1 MSAAAPAARLIRMR
15 IEYDGTDFCG
25 WQRQTGQ
32 PSVQAAV
39 EDAIRAV
46 TGETV
51 GLTSASRTDTGVHAL
66 GQIATFRTA
75 TRIPSTQ
82 LAQALSANLPKS
94 ICVRRTEAAPDGF
107 HPRKSARRKRY
118 EYRFRSDFFRAPLQ
132 DRFWT
137 HLAYKVDLAL
147 MHDAAKILLGTH
159 DFRGFATKSDDYGA
173 DFDFSRTI
181 THLEFLRPSWDDP
194 FGVAGG
200 SGGVATPGAG
210 FGTDPGRTTDDGRDF
225 GGAWILRIEADGFL
239 HNMIRAI
246 MGTLFLI
253 GRGKE
258 PAALL
263 DQVLHSRERSD
274 AGPTAPPQGL
284 CLMQIYYPPEFG
296 DL

>member
-1 MSAAAPAARLIRMR
+1 MSGVSARLVRMR
-15 IEYDGTDFCG
+15 IEYDGTEFCG
-25 WQRQTGQ
+25 WQRQIGQ

-39 EDAIRAV
+39 EQAIETV

-51 GLTSASRTDTGVHAL
+51 GVTGASRTDTGVHAL

-75 TRIPSTQ
+75 SRIPSAQ
-82 LAQALSANLPKS
+82 LAQAISANLPRS
-94 ICVRRTEAAPDGF
+94 ICVRRSATAPDGF
-107 HPRKSARRKRY
+107 HPRKSALRKRY

-137 HLAYKVDLAL
+137 HLAYKVDVTK
-147 MHDAAKILLGTH
+147 MHDAAKKLLGTH
-159 DFRGFATKSDDYGA
+159 DFRGFASRSGDYGP
-173 DFDFSRTI
+173 DFDFKRTV
-181 THLEFLRPSWDDP
+181 THLEFLRPAWDDP
-194 FGVAGG
+194 FGVG
-200 SGGVATPGAG
+200 SGGLGPAAG
-210 FGTDPGRTTDDGRDF
+210 FSTDEGRLTEDGRGF

-258 PAALL
+258 PESLL
-263 DQVLHSRERSD
+263 DRVLADGERAD

-284 CLMQIYYPPEFG
+284 CLIHIYYPPEVG
-296 DL
+296 EL